1 MSLADHFANR
11 IQEEEFEEKERRVP
25 TVARLAEVFRS
36 ASEAVS

>member
-11 IQEEEFEEKERRVP
+11 VQEEEFEEKERRVP
-25 TVARLAEVFRS
+25 RLAEGLRS